1 MSEQPAL
8 AVENLHV
15 SFGPRHTPVEVLRG
29 VTFSVQPGECVALVG
44 ESGAGKSVLARTLI
58 GLAGEGGS
66 SARIRADR
74 LEIAGTDARTFSQ
87 RQWRRLRGS
96 QVGLVLQDALGSL
109 DPLRRIGAEVGE
121 TLLVQRPRPAR
132 AERRAR
138 ILGALRQAGLPD
150 AEIRAAQR
158 SGELSGGMRQRAL
171 IASAIVGEPA
181 LLLLDEPTTALDA
194 AVAAEVLDLLARLR
208 DAGTAMLLVTHDL
221 GAVARIADRV
231 VVLREGAIVEQGHTA
246 QVLTAPTHPYTASLL
261 AAVPR
266 GPKRARPIEAG
277 AAIDVQEPATPALE
291 AVHLTRNYPLPGGGH
306 LTAVTDLSLRVLP
319 GRVLG
324 VVGESGSGK
333 STLARLLLAAEQPD
347 AGDVFLNGAPWSSA
361 SERERRVRRRQ
372 IRLIPQDP
380 LASFDPR
387 LTARAI
393 LRDAATLVGS
403 ATSPQELL
411 AAVHLDPA
419 VLDRRARTLSGGQR
433 QRLAIARA
441 LAANPD
447 VLVCDEPVS
456 ALDVTIAAEIL
467 DLLEELQASRA
478 LTIVFISHD
487 LAVVRRVCDD
497 VVVMS
502 DGRIVESGPVEQVWS
517 APQHPV
523 TRALLAAAPTLP

>member
-1 MSEQPAL
+1 MSEQLSL

-15 SFGPRHTPVEVLRG
+15 SFGSRRAPVQVLHG
-29 VTFSVQPGECVALVG
+29 VSFTVQPGECVALVG
-44 ESGAGKSVLARTLI
+44 ESGAGKSVLARTLL
-58 GLAGEGGS
+58 GLPGEGGS
-66 SARIRADR
+66 NASIRADR
-74 LEIAGTDARTFSQ
+74 LEIVGTDARTLSP

-96 QVGLVLQDALGSL
+96 RVGLVLQDALGSL
-109 DPLRRIGAEVGE
+109 DPLRTIGAEIGE
-121 TLLVQRPRPAR
+121 TLLTQRPQPSRV
-132 AERRAR
+132 ERQAR
-138 ILGALRQAGLPD
+138 ILDALRQAGLPD
-150 AEIRAAQR
+150 AEVRAAQR

-171 IASAIVGEPA
+171 IASAIVGEPE
-181 LLLLDEPTTALDA
+181 LLILDEPTTALDA
-194 AVAAEVLDLLARLR
+194 SVAAGVLDLLARRR

-231 VVLREGAIVEQGHTA
+231 VVLREGKIVEQGPTA
-246 QVLTAPTHPYTASLL
+246 QVLTAPAYPYTVRLL

-266 GPKRARPIEAG
+266 GPKTPRALDLATEREDRPA
-277 AAIDVQEPATPALE
+277 ALE
-291 AVHLTRNYPLPGGGH
+291 AIHLTRTYPLPGGGQ
-306 LTAVTDLSLRVLP
+306 LNAVADVSLPVRP

-333 STLARLLLAAEQPD
+333 STLARLLLAAEEPD
-347 AGDVFLNGAPWSSA
+347 AGQILLSGAPWSA
-361 SERERRVRRRQ
+361 VRERDRRPRRHQ

-393 LRDAATLVGS
+393 LRDAAALVGS

-411 AAVHLDPA
+411 ASVHLDPE

-441 LAANPD
+441 LAANPE

-456 ALDVTIAAEIL
+456 ALDVTVQAEIL
-467 DLLEELQASRA
+467 DLLVELQAKHG

-502 DGRIVESGPVEQVWS
+502 AGRIVESGPVEEVWRS
-517 APQHPV
+517 PQHAV
-523 TRALLAAAPTLP
+523 TQELLAAALRLP